1 VGVGLC
7 SLARTAES
15 LPKTS
20 RPSIRP
26 HHRALRAT
34 LRAAL
39 LEGALLEGAL
49 LPCDVLTQGSS
60 FTLARKIIIVAVTAA
75 RAIVHR
81 HFILVAHRVP
91 AVCKTAV
98 CLGGGASLL

>member
-20 RPSIRP
+20 RRSIRP

-39 LEGALLEGAL
+39 LEGALL
-49 LPCDVLTQGSS
+49 PCDVLTQGSL

-75 RAIVHR
+75 RAVVHR